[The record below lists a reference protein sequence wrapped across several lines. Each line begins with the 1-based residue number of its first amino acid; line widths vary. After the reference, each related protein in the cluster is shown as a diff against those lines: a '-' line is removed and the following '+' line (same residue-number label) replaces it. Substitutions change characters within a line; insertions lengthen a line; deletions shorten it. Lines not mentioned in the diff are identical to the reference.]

1 VEQPL
6 DFLSHPSTAGV
17 ARVLWLGDPRALPAG
32 GWSVE
37 PGLSYALTPQGL
49 PDAAQVLTPA
59 GPGPAVLVRDA
70 VRQTISGGTVHL
82 GQLLASA
89 GVQYVVVV
97 DGLAPSTVG
106 TQPPSVNAPPP
117 PGLIQDL
124 LAQSDLQVVPGE
136 VGVQVYR
143 NSQFVPVTAQRG
155 GTLPA
160 TRTWSYPGE
169 AVVAGWQ
176 PALGPLAGGG
186 PATGQVR
193 PGTLYAGYAPAGS
206 FALSQP
212 GRSPVRRP
220 AYGWAAQYETAEGD
234 ATLALSR
241 FPYVPLGVA
250 LEVAVW
256 VVLLAALL
264 GPRRRASRRA
274 TVNA

>member
-1 VEQPL
+1 
-6 DFLSHPSTAGV
+6 
-17 ARVLWLGDPRALPAG
+17 
-32 GWSVE
+32 VE
-37 PGLSYALTPQGL
+37 PGLSYALTPQVL

-169 AVVAGWQ
+169 ADVAGWQ

-193 PGTLYAGYAPAGS
+193 PGTLHAGYAPAGS

-241 FPYVPLGVA
+241 FPFVPLGVA